1 MKLFN
6 PKKMKPVLIVFC
18 ALLLNACAENNGNE
32 NSNGKSGDSLSSAN
46 VQDTAAGEYFPV
58 LDFIKSEI
66 RTVDSLPVGIK
77 VYRTE
82 GEKKDSG
89 YLKPEE
95 FHQLTDEFLTP
106 DLETEQFK
114 KMYTESSFY
123 DRSTKTSTF
132 HYETKKEDAT
142 ILRIDVI
149 TSATDTYDKV
159 TSMYF
164 EKISSPDRFL
174 KKLFW
179 KPGQEFSLI
188 EPNKVT
194 RVVWQY

>member
-1 MKLFN
+1 
-6 PKKMKPVLIVFC
+6 MKPVLVVLCTLILF
-18 ALLLNACAENNGNE
+18 ACSENTRNE
-32 NSNGKSGDSLSSAN
+32 NPNGDTTDSSSAAN
-46 VQDTAAGEYFPV
+46 GSDTTGGEYFPV

-66 RTVDSLPVGIK
+66 RSVDSLPVGIK
-77 VYRTE
+77 VYRAE
-82 GEKKDSG
+82 GKKKDSG

-106 DLETEQFK
+106 ELEPDQFK
-114 KMYTESSFY
+114 NMYTESSFY
-123 DRSTKTSTF
+123 DRSSKTSTF

-142 ILRIDVI
+142 IRRIDVI

-159 TSMYF
+159 TSLYF
-164 EKISSPDRFL
+164 EKLAGPDRFL

-188 EPNKVT
+188 EQNKVT

>member
-1 MKLFN
+1 MIL
-6 PKKMKPVLIVFC
+6 C
-18 ALLLNACAENNGNE
+18 ALFAFACSGNNGN
-32 NSNGKSGDSLSSAN
+32 DSPAGNTEDSVASQMAQDSA
-46 VQDTAAGEYFPV
+46 AEKFFPV
-58 LDFIKSEI
+58 LDFMKSEV

-95 FHQLTDEFLTP
+95 FHQLTDEFLTTE
-106 DLETEQFK
+106 LESSQFK
-114 KMYTESSFY
+114 KNYKESSFY

-132 HYETKKEDAT
+132 HYEPKNEDAT
-142 ILRIDVI
+142 IRRIDVI
-149 TSATDTYDKV
+149 TSSTDTYDKV
-159 TSMYF
+159 TSVYI
-164 EKISSPDRFL
+164 EKINGKEQDL

-179 KPGQEFSLI
+179 KPGQEFNLI
-188 EPNKVT
+188 EQNKVT

>member
-1 MKLFN
+1 
-6 PKKMKPVLIVFC
+6 MKPVLLVLC
-18 ALLLNACAENNGNE
+18 ALFIYACSDSNGDESSNGN
-32 NSNGKSGDSLSSAN
+32 SVDSLSAAN
-46 VQDTAAGEYFPV
+46 AQDSAAGEYFPV
-58 LDFIKSEI
+58 LDFIRSEI

-106 DLETEQFK
+106 ELEMDQFK
-114 KMYTESSFY
+114 KVYTESSFY

-142 ILRIDVI
+142 IRRIDVI

-164 EKISSPDRFL
+164 EKIAGPDRFL

-188 EPNKVT
+188 EQNKVT